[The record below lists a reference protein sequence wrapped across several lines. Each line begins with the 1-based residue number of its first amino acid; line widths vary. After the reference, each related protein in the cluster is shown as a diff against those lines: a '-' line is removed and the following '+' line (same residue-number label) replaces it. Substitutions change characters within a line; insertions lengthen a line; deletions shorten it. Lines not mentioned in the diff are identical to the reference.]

1 MKDHRK
7 FKPKTYIFM
16 ETAVKKAK
24 KLQSKKNTAIEKLV
38 DLMVANETPS
48 ISIVHKKSTPSTR
61 HEEFKISF
69 KNEVKKAIE
78 KLNDFDLPKRTVE
91 HLQNELAE
99 IEEKL
104 PLMDGFKSVGVFVSP
119 QRTEIVPLPIEA
131 PDRVV
136 VDDNSFEVR
145 DILRAI
151 NRAFQYDIVV
161 LSKKKT
167 RFIHGFESDLM
178 ENEHNLPEGMEHYL
192 NTRVGDKNDP
202 AKAETEAAKI
212 YVHEVDHFIR
222 QHSDMNTPLIVMG
235 DEKEVAYFKNYTKCP
250 KKILAEITG
259 SYADSTLAEIK
270 DKVTSLFPE
279 LLKKRDEQLLARI
292 KNDIDSLNYAAG
304 IQDCWTAAALREARV
319 LLVEQGYTEEGYSV
333 EGGLFITFSKPNEE
347 YEYHADIVDD
357 LAEMVLEQGG
367 EVYFV
372 QPGLLDQFDKVVMT
386 TRF

>member
-1 MKDHRK
+1 
-7 FKPKTYIFM
+7 M
-16 ETAVKKAK
+16 ETIVKKPTK
-24 KLQSKKNTAIEKLV
+24 VQSKKNTALEKLV
-38 DLMVANETPS
+38 DLMNANETPS
-48 ISIVHKKSTPSTR
+48 ISIIHKKSTPSTR

-69 KNEVKKAIE
+69 KNEVKKALDE
-78 KLNDFDLPKRTVE
+78 LDKFDLPKRTVDY
-91 HLQNELAE
+91 LKNELQD

-119 QRTEIVPLPIEA
+119 FRTEIIPLPIEA

-145 DILRAI
+145 DLLRAV
-151 NRAFQYDIVV
+151 NRAFKYDIVI

-167 RFIHGFESDLM
+167 RFIHGFEYDLL
-178 ENEHNLPEGMEHYL
+178 ENEHNLPQGIDHYL
-192 NTRVGDKNDP
+192 NTRIKDKIDP

-235 DEKEVAYFKNYTKCP
+235 DEKEIAYFKNYTKRP

-259 SYADSTLAEIK
+259 NYIDSNLADIK
-270 DKVTSLFPE
+270 DKISAIFPE

-292 KNDIDSLNYAAG
+292 KDDIDNLNYAAG
-304 IQDCWTAAALREARV
+304 IQDCWTAAAMREARV

-333 EGGLFITFSKPNEE
+333 ENGLFLTFSKPEEEE
-347 YEYHADIVDD
+347 YEYHADIIDD
-357 LAEMVLEQGG
+357 LTEMVLAQGG

-372 QPGLLDQFDKVVMT
+372 QPGLLDKFDKIVMT